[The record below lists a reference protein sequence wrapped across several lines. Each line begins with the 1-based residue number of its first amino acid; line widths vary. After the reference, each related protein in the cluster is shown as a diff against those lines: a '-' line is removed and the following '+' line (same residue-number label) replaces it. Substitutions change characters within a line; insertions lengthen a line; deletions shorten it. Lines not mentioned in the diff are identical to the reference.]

1 VSRRARTLRAAAIL
15 SLGLA
20 GLAAGAA
27 PPSPSPSASV
37 PPSEAAADLV
47 NALLGGLLGFGEASE
62 NQLRSEV
69 ERAGGVA
76 FLEPVPIDFLTH
88 AQLERY
94 FAELFDSEYPVSKAR
109 ADERLLRAFDLL
121 APGVDLRET
130 RRRLLLDNV
139 VGFYDERPGRRR
151 LYAVSAERRLDPANQ
166 LVLIHELRHALQ
178 DQYLR
183 IHDALPGDVSDFDDR
198 RLALLSLLEGDATLV
213 MERFLLSRLSLDGGS
228 GLPAGA
234 ASALTAPP
242 PELEGAPPVLRDQL
256 VLPYLAGLEL
266 ARDLVA
272 RGGLAALRAAWDRP
286 PLSTEQVLHPDKY
299 LAGEAPLEVP
309 AGAAPPGGRLLLE
322 GVLGELLARS
332 LLGEGAPVAATAGW
346 GGDRYRLFDLRGRTL
361 LTWRSRWDSE
371 ADAREF
377 EEAALRRFRSAH
389 GSPRLESGATVFEAR
404 GWRFGFARAGDLVT
418 LVAADDPRAFASA
431 LASTREE

>member
-1 VSRRARTLRAAAIL
+1 MSRPRRTPRVAAL
-15 SLGLA
+15 LLCGLA
-20 GLAAGAA
+20 GLAAAA
-27 PPSPSPSASV
+27 QTPSPSPAAST
-37 PPSEAAADLV
+37 PPSEAAAEIV
-47 NALLGGLLGFGEASE
+47 NALLGGLLGFGEMRE
-62 NQLRSEV
+62 DELRAEV
-69 ERAGGVA
+69 ERAGGVP
-76 FLEPVPIDFLTH
+76 FREPVPVDFLTH
-88 AQLERY
+88 AQLEGY
-94 FAELFDSEYPVSKAR
+94 FAELFDSEYPPEKAR
-109 ADERLLRAFDLL
+109 ADERLLRAFDLI
-121 APGVDLRET
+121 APGLDLRET

-151 LYAVSAERRLDPANQ
+151 LYAVSAERRFDPANQ

-213 MERFLLSRLSLDGGS
+213 MERFLLSRLSLGDE
-228 GLPAGA
+228 LPASA

-242 PELEGAPPVLRDQL
+242 PEVPGAPPVLRDQL

-286 PLSTEQVLHPDKY
+286 PVTTEQVLHPDKY
-299 LAGEAPLEVP
+299 AAAEAPLEVP
-309 AGAAPPGGRLLLE
+309 AGAAPAGGRLLLE

-332 LLGEGAPVAATAGW
+332 LLGEGAPPAATAGW

-377 EEAALRRFRSAH
+377 EEAALRRFRSAY
-389 GSPRLESGATVFEAR
+389 GPARLESGASVFEAR
-404 GWRFGFARAGDLVT
+404 GWRFGFARAGDMVT
-418 LVAADDPRAFASA
+418 LVAADDPPAFASA
-431 LASTREE
+431 LAATRAE